1 MIIDI
6 IAEIPHCI
14 HILLPYQKNKA
25 LVFSLV
31 FTSVF
36 HWHLTFLQ
44 KATIRFKENSLN
56 LNFFR
61 LMIKFCTWQFV
72 TFWALRH
79 GHLKTLGGDI
89 ITRHRGTGSM
99 FQDKSF
105 IKLCIWTS
113 PGLKKKMQWHVLPTE
128 KIWCTYKDSIR
139 IMLLHYCH
147 PIYTSKNCLAIC
159 SWCFNGSDFKHL
171 LLMVAGSLA
180 TDPSV

>member
-14 HILLPYQKNKA
+14 HILLPYLVSQKNKA

-61 LMIKFCTWQFV
+61 LMIKFCTWRFV

-89 ITRHRGTGSM
+89 INRHSGTGSM
-99 FQDKSF
+99 SQDKF
-105 IKLCIWTS
+105 TKCCIWTS
-113 PGLKKKMQWHVLPTE
+113 ARPKKNAVTWSSHQK
-128 KIWCTYKDSIR
+128 KCTYKNHIR
-139 IMLLHYCH
+139 IMLLH
-147 PIYTSKNCLAIC
+147 
-159 SWCFNGSDFKHL
+159 
-171 LLMVAGSLA
+171 
-180 TDPSV
+180 

>member
-14 HILLPYQKNKA
+14 HILLPYLVSQKNKA

-36 HWHLTFLQ
+36 HWLLTFLQ

-61 LMIKFCTWQFV
+61 LMIKFCTWRFV

-89 ITRHRGTGSM
+89 ITRHSGTGSM
-99 FQDKSF
+99 SQDKLTKF
-105 IKLCIWTS
+105 CIWTS
-113 PGLKKKMQWHVLPTE
+113 ARPKKNAVTWSSHQK
-128 KIWCTYKDSIR
+128 KCTYKNHIR
-139 IMLLHYCH
+139 IMLLH
-147 PIYTSKNCLAIC
+147 
-159 SWCFNGSDFKHL
+159 
-171 LLMVAGSLA
+171 
-180 TDPSV
+180 